1 MEKSNANQFKIRCRC
16 KDERIIFEIEKM
28 KKTDVKY
35 PRKTGIPAK
44 KPL

>member
-1 MEKSNANQFKIRCRC
+1 MKKLQ
-16 KDERIIFEIEKM
+16 EILFPVKKLKGIKM